1 MIQDG
6 CYSKVLVLEGDDC
19 LVIENRTFDCVI
31 LVKESVVESLK
42 GKDLSASQTLTKVN
56 ISRFF
61 PDIDLEC
68 INIEKAEPK
77 GRINLANRLKKGDV
91 NQSTKDYLEKSEP
104 ANSSKSTR
112 TAMRQFYAVVQQMYP
127 EEKRLVEELPE
138 ELLAQYLEDFFRLV
152 LKEDGGCYNAS
163 TLGTFSNCET
173 DFKRK
178 EN

>member
-1 MIQDG
+1 M
-6 CYSKVLVLEGDDC
+6 
-19 LVIENRTFDCVI
+19 
-31 LVKESVVESLK
+31 
-42 GKDLSASQTLTKVN
+42 SASQTLTKVN

-138 ELLAQYLEDFFRLV
+138 ELLAQYLEDFFRLGV
-152 LKEDGGCYNAS
+152 KEDGGCYNAS
-163 TLGTFSNCET
+163 TLGTYHSAILRLILRERKIDIKSNEKFSLVSKTLTRRQRECAEEGEIPGNMHQKL
-173 DFKRK
+173 FH
-178 EN
+178 